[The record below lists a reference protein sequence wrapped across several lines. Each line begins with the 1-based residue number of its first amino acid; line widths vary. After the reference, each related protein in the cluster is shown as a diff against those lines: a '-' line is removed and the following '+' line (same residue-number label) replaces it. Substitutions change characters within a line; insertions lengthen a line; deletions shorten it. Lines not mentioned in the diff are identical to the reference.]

1 MIDLSHINEKGF
13 WDVVDITR
21 APLVVTHTNVFAL
34 CRSTRNLT
42 DDQIKA
48 VGSSNGVIGISF
60 VPENLNPHGA
70 PDPDTPLSI
79 IADHIDYVVGKTD
92 IDHVAFGSDFDGAEL
107 SHAIDSV
114 TKLPELIATLRDR
127 GYSDEALE
135 KIAYKNWLRVVKDT
149 WKPV

>member
-13 WDVVDITR
+13 WDVADITR
-21 APLVVTHTNVFAL
+21 APLVVTHTNVFSL
-34 CRSTRNLT
+34 CPSTRNVT

-60 VPENLNPHGA
+60 VPENLNPHGV
-70 PDPDTPLSI
+70 PDPDIPLSM
-79 IADHIDYVVGKTD
+79 IADHIDYVAREAG
-92 IDHVAFGSDFDGAEL
+92 IDHVAFGSDFDGAKL
-107 SHAIDSV
+107 PDAIDNV

-127 GYSDEALE
+127 GYSDEMLG
-135 KIAYKNWLRVVKDT
+135 KVTYRNWLRVFKDT